1 MTRTERL
8 LKLLQ
13 VLRSYRYP
21 VSGQRLAERLNVSL
35 RTLYRDIATLQTQGA
50 EIEGE
55 VGVGYVLKPGFFLP
69 PLMFSQA
76 EIEALLLGIQWVS
89 QYGDKPLAQSAIDVA
104 GKITHVLPSN
114 VKKEMNTFSLRV
126 GPPTEETLAK
136 EDLTSLREAIRG
148 QKKIYIAY
156 QSQNGTCT
164 KEIVW
169 PFTIGYF
176 TSGRILVGW
185 CEKKNDYGHFNTL
198 GITAMKTL
206 DETYQRS
213 RDSLFREWQTLQLSK
228 PGKNTN
234 KKGMAFDRNTYD
246 R

>member
-13 VLRSYRYP
+13 VLRGYRYP

-35 RTLYRDIATLQTQGA
+35 RTLYRDIATLQAQGA

-55 VGVGYVLKPGFFLP
+55 AGVGYVLKPGFFLP
-69 PLMFSQA
+69 PLMFSQT

-89 QYGDKPLAQSAIDVA
+89 QYGDKPLTKAA
-104 GKITHVLPSN
+104 GGALSKVTHVLPSS

-126 GPPTEETLAK
+126 GPPMEETLAK
-136 EDLTSLREAIRG
+136 EDLTYLREAIRE
-148 QKKIYIAY
+148 QKKIYMDY
-156 QSQNGTCT
+156 QSQNGTRT
-164 KEIVW
+164 QELVW

-198 GITAMKTL
+198 GITAMKAL
-206 DETYQRS
+206 DETYPRS
-213 RDSLFREWQTLQLSK
+213 RDSLFKEWQTLQLLK
-228 PGKNTN
+228 LGKGSG
-234 KKGMAFDRNTYD
+234 KEGIALE
-246 R
+246 